1 MVVLLALVAAV
12 QSAGLET
19 YLPKSLFQSV
29 FPNALPIYSYENMI
43 AVSKIYPAFANTG
56 NVDVDKREVAAFL
69 GQIALE
75 SGYLQYVEEIKKSTM
90 CEASAD
96 YPCAPGKQYFGR
108 GPIQLSWNYNYK
120 DFGIAAGKDLV
131 TNPDL
136 VAQDPQLVWWSAY
149 WFWNV
154 DQWKGN
160 IHDVVGQPG
169 GFAYTTYIING
180 GLECG
185 PNPANKE
192 SEKSRIANYIKFANL
207 LGVAPGD
214 NLSCQT
220 SAFPPST
227 PWPKRVTTKTPPL
240 YVANHDQDRHHIYPN
255 HDQDRHHIYPNHDQD
270 RHHIY
275 PNHDQDHRHP
285 HDQDHRHP
293 HDQDHRHPHDQAHRY
308 PHDDPPPSNQCNGNR
323 NVCFWPLTQQVLPYA
338 KAHCQLFF
346 WSVWCD

>member
-1 MVVLLALVAAV
+1 
-12 QSAGLET
+12 
-19 YLPKSLFQSV
+19 
-29 FPNALPIYSYENMI
+29 
-43 AVSKIYPAFANTG
+43 
-56 NVDVDKREVAAFL
+56 
-69 GQIALE
+69 
-75 SGYLQYVEEIKKSTM
+75 
-90 CEASAD
+90 
-96 YPCAPGKQYFGR
+96 CAPGKQYFGR

-120 DFGIAAGKDLV
+120 NFGIAAGKDLV

-185 PNPANKE
+185 PNPANKG
-192 SEKSRIANYIKFANL
+192 SEKSRIDNYIKFANL

-220 SAFPPST
+220 SAYPPST

-240 YVANHDQDRHHIYPN
+240 YVANHDQDRP
-255 HDQDRHHIYPNHDQD
+255 
-270 RHHIY
+270 HIY

-285 HDQDHRHP
+285 Q
-293 HDQDHRHPHDQAHRY
+293 DQDHRHPHDQAHRY
-308 PHDDPPPSNQCNGNR
+308 PHDDPLPSNQCNGNR
-323 NVCFWPLTQQVLPYA
+323 NVCFWPLNQQVLPFA

>member
-1 MVVLLALVAAV
+1 MKTVVLLALVAAV

-75 SGYLQYVEEIKKSTM
+75 SGYLQYVEEINKSTM
-90 CEASAD
+90 CQASAD

-131 TNPDL
+131 ANPDL

-154 DQWKGN
+154 DKWNGN

-227 PWPKRVTTKTPPL
+227 PWPKPVTTKTPPSTSPTTTKT
-240 YVANHDQDRHHIYPN
+240 VTTSTPTTTKPIVTPAPTTTKPIVTPAPTTTKP
-255 HDQDRHHIYPNHDQD
+255 IVTPTTT
-270 RHHIY
+270 
-275 PNHDQDHRHP
+275 
-285 HDQDHRHP
+285 
-293 HDQDHRHPHDQAHRY
+293 
-308 PHDDPPPSNQCNGNR
+308 PPPSNQCNGNR

-338 KAHCQLFF
+338 KSDCQLFPSF
-346 WSVWCD
+346 VWCD